1 MEKMNVIG
9 QIVAGRVSSILIRE
23 KSGEKI
29 ELGDLLV
36 VDEKDGYLVLK
47 VFDLLYG
54 SQVPQAARE
63 LLAGMELEGHG
74 GTVDFLE
81 PELRSYVL
89 AEVKAVAKV
98 TDKRELLVPKTL
110 PGFFKNVRPIS
121 EKDLDFLTKPL
132 CPVYLGRVRS
142 GSKVLDVDVFL
153 NGLDVFTHHV
163 LIPATTGRGKSN
175 LVKVML
181 WSVVG
186 ENSFGVL
193 VLDPHDEYYGRHA
206 NAKGLKD
213 HPNSKGNVF
222 YFSSNPVPGT
232 NTLVVNLK
240 SIKPSHFE
248 GIVDFTDAQWDAI
261 KAYYNLYQDD
271 WIESIVSGAECKAV
285 ASITID
291 VLQRKFNNIL
301 GVYMDASGVLQCRS
315 RVFSDTAG
323 ESTIGEIIRLL
334 ENGKVVILD
343 TSRLLDQAELL
354 LGSIVVEGIFNRY
367 QSYKSTGELDN
378 KPVVTL
384 VIEEAPRVL
393 GTEVLA
399 SMGENIY
406 ATVSREG
413 RKFKVGLI
421 AITQLTSLIPRTV
434 LANMN
439 TKIIMGN
446 EMATERR
453 AIIDSAAQDLSDE
466 NRTIASLDKGEAII
480 SSNFTKFAI
489 PIHVPLFE
497 EYIKNSQSKTGAG
510 AKKKKSGD
518 STAFIG

>member
-1 MEKMNVIG
+1 MEKMSVIG
-9 QIVAGRVSSILIRE
+9 QIVSGRVSSILIRE

-36 VDEKDGYLVLK
+36 VDEKDGYLILK

-74 GTVDFLE
+74 EAVDFLE

-89 AEVKAVAKV
+89 AEVKAIARV
-98 TDKRELLVPKTL
+98 TDRGELRIPKTL
-110 PGFFKNVRPIS
+110 PGFFKSVRLIS
-121 EKDLDFLTKPL
+121 EKDLGFLTKPP

-142 GSKVLDVDVFL
+142 GSKILNVDVFL

-186 ENSFGVL
+186 ENNFGVL
-193 VLDPHDEYYGRHA
+193 VLDPHDEYYGRHG
-206 NAKGLKD
+206 KGLKD
-213 HPNSKGNVF
+213 HPKAKGNVF

-248 GIVDFTDAQWDAI
+248 GIIDFTDAQWDAI
-261 KAYYNLYQDD
+261 KIYYNTYGED
-271 WIESIVSGAECKAV
+271 WISSIVSGIKVENV
-285 ASITID
+285 APRTVD
-291 VLQRKFNNIL
+291 VLQRKFNNAL
-301 GVYMDASGVLQCRS
+301 GVYMDDSGVLQCRS
-315 RVFSDTAG
+315 RAFSDTAG
-323 ESTIGEIIRLL
+323 ESTLGEIIRLL
-334 ENGKVVILD
+334 EEGRIVILD

-354 LGSIVVEGIFNRY
+354 IGSIVVEGIFNRY
-367 QSYKSTGELDN
+367 QQYKSTGELDD
-378 KPVVTL
+378 KPVITI

-393 GTEVLA
+393 GSDVLT
-399 SMGENIY
+399 SMGENVY
-406 ATVSREG
+406 STVAREG

-421 AITQLTSLIPRTV
+421 AVTQLTSLIPRTI

-446 EMATERR
+446 EMAPERR
-453 AIIDSAAQDLSDE
+453 AIIDSAAQDLSEE
-466 NRTIASLDKGEAII
+466 NRTIASLDRGEAII

-489 PIHVPLFE
+489 PIQVPLFE
-497 EYIKNSQSKTGAG
+497 EYIKNYEERSEEE
-510 AKKKKSGD
+510 D
-518 STAFIG
+518 RESTVFIG

>member
-1 MEKMNVIG
+1 MDVVG
-9 QIVAGRVSSILIRE
+9 QIVAGEVSSILIRE
-23 KSGEKI
+23 KSGERM

-36 VDEKDGYLVLK
+36 VDDKDGYLILK
-47 VFDLLYG
+47 VFNLLYG

-74 GTVDFLE
+74 GAVDFLE

-89 AEVKAVAKV
+89 AEVKAIAKV
-98 TDKRELLVPKTL
+98 TGKNELYAPKTL
-110 PGFFKNVRPIS
+110 PAFFKSVKLIS
-121 EKDLDFLTKPL
+121 EKNLSFLTKPP
-132 CPVYLGRVRS
+132 CPVYLGKVRS

-153 NGLDVFTHHV
+153 NGRDIFTHHV
-163 LIPATTGRGKSN
+163 LVAATTGRGKSN

-181 WSVVG
+181 WSIVG
-186 ENSFGVL
+186 EDNFGVL

-206 NAKGLKD
+206 NAKGLKG
-213 HPNSKGNVF
+213 HPKAKDNIF
-222 YFSSNPVPGT
+222 YFSPNPIPGT
-232 NTLVVNLK
+232 HTLMVNLK

-248 GIVDFTDAQWDAI
+248 GIIDFTDPQWDAI
-261 KAYYNLYQDD
+261 KIYYNLYGEN
-271 WIESIVSGAECKAV
+271 WIESIVRGEEASGIAPR
-285 ASITID
+285 TLD
-291 VLQRKFNNIL
+291 VLQRKFNNAL
-301 GVYMDASGVLQCRS
+301 GVYMDASGSLQCRN
-315 RVFSDTAG
+315 RTFSDTAG
-323 ESTIGEIIRLL
+323 ESTINEIINIL
-334 ENGKVVILD
+334 ERGKMVILD

-354 LGSIVVEGIFNRY
+354 LGSIVIEGIFNRY
-367 QSYKSTGELDN
+367 QQYKSTGELDD

-393 GTEVLA
+393 GTEVLS

-406 ATVSREG
+406 ATVAREG

-421 AITQLTSLIPRTV
+421 AITQLTSVIPRTI

-446 EMATERR
+446 EVAPERR

-466 NRTIASLDKGEAII
+466 DREIASLDKGEAII

-489 PIHVPLFE
+489 PIRVPLFE
-497 EYIKNSQSKTGAG
+497 EYIKKFEETQT
-510 AKKKKSGD
+510 KKKEE
-518 STAFIG
+518 STVFIG

>member
-1 MEKMNVIG
+1 MNVIG
-9 QIVAGRVSSILIRE
+9 QIVAGKVSSILIRE
-23 KSGEKI
+23 KSDEKI

-36 VDEKDGYLVLK
+36 VDDEDGYLVLK

-81 PELRSYVL
+81 PELRSYVM

-98 TDKRELLVPKTL
+98 SDKKELRIPKTL
-110 PGFFKNVRPIS
+110 PGFFQSVRPIS
-121 EKDLDFLTKPL
+121 EEDLDFLTKPPS
-132 CPVYLGRVRS
+132 PVYIGKIRS

-153 NGLDVFTHHV
+153 NGLEVFTHHV
-163 LIPATTGRGKSN
+163 LVPATTGRGKSN

-186 ENSFGVL
+186 DNNFGVL
-193 VLDPHDEYYGRHA
+193 VLDPHDEYYGRHP
-206 NAKGLKD
+206 NTRGMKD
-213 HPNSKGNVF
+213 HPDSKDNVF
-222 YFSSNPVPGT
+222 YFSPNPLPGT

-261 KAYYNLYQDD
+261 KIYYNNYGED
-271 WIESIVSGAECKAV
+271 WIVNIVSGAEAKGV
-285 ASITID
+285 APRTMD
-291 VLQRKFNNIL
+291 VLQRKFNNTL
-301 GVYMDASGVLQCRS
+301 GVYVDASGTLQCRS
-315 RVFSDTAG
+315 RAFSDTAG
-323 ESTIGEIIRLL
+323 ETTIGEIVRKL
-334 ENGKVVILD
+334 EEGKMVILD

-367 QSYKSTGELDN
+367 QQYKSTGELDD
-378 KPVVTL
+378 KPVITL

-393 GTEVLA
+393 GSDVLA

-406 ATVSREG
+406 ATVAREG
-413 RKFKVGLI
+413 RKFRVGLI
-421 AITQLTSLIPRTV
+421 AITQLTSLIPRPI

-446 EMATERR
+446 EVAPERR
-453 AIIDSAAQDLSDE
+453 AIIDSAAQDLSEE
-466 NRTIASLDKGEAII
+466 NREIASLDKGEAII

-489 PIHVPLFE
+489 PIHIPLFE
-497 EYIKNSQSKTGAG
+497 EYIKNFERKGKVG
-510 AKKKKSGD
+510 KGRDKD
-518 STAFIG
+518 STVFIG